1 MNYLKSNHA
10 QDIFFRYKNRNKLD
24 GELKDL
30 LNWFISE
37 KINSSNYIRIKQI
50 IQIFES

>member
-1 MNYLKSNHA
+1 MSYLKSNHA
-10 QDIFFRYKNRNKLD
+10 QNIFLKYKNRNKLN

-37 KINSSNYIRIKQI
+37 KINSSNFIRIKQI
-50 IQIFES
+50 MQIF